1 MRRTGAA
8 RLAAMIRSPARP
20 TDMERDLAAEIA
32 AARRGEPRAVDSLFA
47 RNLPPL
53 VAFIRARA
61 GKAIAARESAVDIA
75 QSVFREVLEDVDQ
88 IALEG
93 EGAFRNWLFMQATR
107 KVLDRAKFHGR
118 ERRDVAREVAIP
130 EAGPAADAL
139 LACYATIATPSQHA
153 VAREELSR
161 FEAAVQELPDSQR
174 DAVTMSRL
182 MGLSYDQ
189 VAVQLGI
196 SESAVRGLVARG
208 LAALSTRLDGDDDG

>member
-1 MRRTGAA
+1 M
-8 RLAAMIRSPARP
+8 SQ
-20 TDMERDLAAEIA
+20 ERDFAAEIV
-32 AARRGEPRAVDSLFA
+32 AARRGEPKALDSLFA

-53 VAFIRARA
+53 VAFIRARS

-75 QSVFREVLEDVDQ
+75 QSVFREVLADAER
-88 IALEG
+88 IELLG

-118 ERRDVAREVAIP
+118 DRRDFAKEVAIP

-139 LACYATIATPSQHA
+139 LACYASIASPSQHA
-153 VAREELSR
+153 VAKEELAR
-161 FEAAVQELPDSQR
+161 FEAAVQQLPENQR

-182 MGLSYDQ
+182 MGLDYAQIAERMGS
-189 VAVQLGI
+189 

-208 LAALSTRLDGDDDG
+208 LAALSMQLDGDE

>member
-1 MRRTGAA
+1 
-8 RLAAMIRSPARP
+8 
-20 TDMERDLAAEIA
+20 MERDLAAEIA
-32 AARRGEPRAVDSLFA
+32 AARRGEPHAVDSLFA

-75 QSVFREVLEDVDQ
+75 QSVFREVLQDVDHIELQ
-88 IALEG
+88 G
-93 EGAFRNWLFMQATR
+93 EGAFRNWLFQQATR

-118 ERRDVAREVAIP
+118 DRRDMQKEVAIP

-139 LACYATIATPSQHA
+139 LACYASIASPSQHA
-153 VAREELSR
+153 VAREELAR
-161 FEAAVQELPDSQR
+161 FEAAVQQLPENQR

-189 VAVQLGI
+189 IAEQLGT

-208 LAALSTRLDGDDDG
+208 LAALSSQLDDE